1 MEIYA
6 HNYTHVAYTSSSI
19 PITAFISTPSHTS
32 LPPTL
37 HSLLYSNP
45 ALILSLTPTPIPYS
59 TSDPFFHSF
68 TLLPPT
74 LHSHL
79 HAPPSLHHLPHSTRS
94 FTPLPPSLQG
104 PPGHLGIPGA
114 NGEDGAKGAMGD
126 KGEKGESGPPG
137 VNVS

>member
-1 MEIYA
+1 MHIIILMLLTL
-6 HNYTHVAYTSSSI
+6 HPPFPLLPSS
-19 PITAFISTPSHTS
+19 P

-45 ALILSLTPTPIPYS
+45 ALILSLTPMPIPYS

-94 FTPLPPSLQG
+94 FTPLPPSLHSLT
-104 PPGHLGIPGA
+104 PLPHSTPSLRSTSSLTPGSPWTPR
-114 NGEDGAKGAMGD
+114 N
-126 KGEKGESGPPG
+126 PRR
-137 VNVS
+137 